1 VIHNG
6 RAHAQRAPETIT
18 TCAAVL
24 ADGRPAGRRQTAGV
38 TAVLLAL
45 LTAVVWGL
53 ANYLGPLLARVHP
66 LGAIL
71 LAGQVVGVLGGL
83 LLVAVDGSAV
93 LEGRATAFGIAAGL
107 ANGLALLSFYRAAA
121 VGPISVV
128 APIGATGGV
137 VPVLVAI
144 ALGER
149 PSVLQLVG
157 IPLAVLGVALAAART
172 DPVSSPAGRSGI
184 GLSLLAALTFGT
196 FLTLFAEASR
206 DGAAAAVLTSRAA
219 LLVATVAVLAVGRT
233 SVRVPLRALPRV
245 ALPGLLLLVGTAA
258 YGIATGT
265 GLVSVVSVLATLNPV
280 VTVGLAVVVLGE
292 RLAPR
297 QQAGVATA
305 LLGVVLLAA
314 G

>member
-1 VIHNG
+1 M
-6 RAHAQRAPETIT
+6 
-18 TCAAVL
+18 
-24 ADGRPAGRRQTAGV
+24 

-66 LGAIL
+66 LGAVL
-71 LAGQVVGVLGGL
+71 LAGQVVGVLGGIAL
-83 LLVAVDGSAV
+83 YAVDGDGAPDARTAV
-93 LEGRATAFGIAAGL
+93 LGVASGF
-107 ANGLALLSFYRAAA
+107 ANGLALLTFYRAAA
-121 VGPISVV
+121 IGPISVV
-128 APIGATGGV
+128 APIGATGGA

-144 ALGER
+144 AGGER

-157 IPLAVLGVALAAART
+157 IPLAVAGVALAAARSAPPT
-172 DPVSSPAGRSGI
+172 GTAKVRSGI
-184 GLSLLAALTFGT
+184 GVSILAALTFGT
-196 FLTLFAEASR
+196 FLTLFAAASE

-219 LLVATVAVLAVGRT
+219 LLVGTVVVLAVARS
-233 SVRVPLRALPRV
+233 SVRVPLRSLPEV
-245 ALPGLLLLVGTAA
+245 ALPGALLLVGTVS

-297 QQAGVATA
+297 QQVGVGTA
-305 LLGVVLLAA
+305 LLGVLLLAA